1 MIDITKPQDE
11 LIQDVKQG
19 IKKSSN
25 FFQFQSRDTLQAI
38 IQMTEL
44 KAIYEDDEKKK
55 KELLKIAELS
65 QKQIQYSQSRV
76 LLTQTKKNKEKMPSL
91 TI

>member
-1 MIDITKPQDE
+1 
-11 LIQDVKQG
+11 
-19 IKKSSN
+19 
-25 FFQFQSRDTLQAI
+25 
-38 IQMTEL
+38 MTEL

-76 LLTQTKKNKEKMPSL
+76 LLT
-91 TI
+91 